1 MSTTQQYDDIMQL
14 VTFVLGK
21 ETFGVDVLKVQEII
35 RIVDVTRVPNSPSFV
50 EGVIN
55 LRGKILPVID
65 LRKRFGLSYAERDKD
80 SRIVVIEFADKVVG
94 FLVDRMREV
103 VRVERNSVDAPPN
116 LVTSS
121 TSRYITGVVQLEDR
135 LLTLLDLDRVLTT
148 AEQEQLA
155 SQGEPEAIAA

>member
-1 MSTTQQYDDIMQL
+1 MSSTTQQYDDILQL

-35 RIVDVTRVPNSPSFV
+35 RIVDVTRVPNSPEFV

-55 LRGKILPVID
+55 LRGKILPVVD
-65 LRKRFGLSYAERDKD
+65 LRKRFGLPAATRDKD
-80 SRIVVIEFADKVVG
+80 GRIVVIEFADKVVG

-103 VRVERNSVDAPPN
+103 VRVERGSVDAPPN
-116 LVTSS
+116 LVTSA
-121 TSRYITGVVQLEDR
+121 TSRYITGVVQLDDR

-155 SQGEPEAIAA
+155 PQEEAVAA